1 VWGLGFLG
9 GAVLPGIE
17 FESPTPPKK
26 GSEN

>member
-17 FESPTPPKK
+17 FESPTPPK
-26 GSEN
+26 NHAF